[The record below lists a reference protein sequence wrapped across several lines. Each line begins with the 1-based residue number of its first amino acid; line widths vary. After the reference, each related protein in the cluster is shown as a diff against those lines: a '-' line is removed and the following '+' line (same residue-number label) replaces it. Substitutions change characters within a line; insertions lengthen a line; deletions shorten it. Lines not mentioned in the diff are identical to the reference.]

1 MKYDGQSHIPLPVR
15 TSNSRKTKDKSKE
28 TSDDKSVGVL
38 GAIVVTGHLLK
49 VADDDDNEKQKELDA
64 EKEKSDPVKE
74 PAERPPTDGEQEN
87 VQKDGLKQQL
97 EKEKMLRSEAE
108 AQLREV
114 HLECERCKVRLKSLQ
129 DDFKKMEEM
138 VCNMLQFKSRIEQ
151 LKHEKSSISLAYE
164 NKIRKFQSCI
174 ASLEKENFMLL
185 NELRTLQTSLREEC
199 SKLQRR
205 VQDLERQNH
214 TLTLMFKQCLFHT
227 AGSSDQLGCDSQN
240 KWQKPLYSESNEDSW
255 LENAQVQ
262 KNLQQHASHDSPSH
276 NSQSEDSTESLASMC
291 SDYSTHSGSSGGN
304 PMMSYPGLPKMSSPP
319 QWLKE
324 RSVYDKK
331 GKTFTNVSST
341 SYMKSPLCN
350 NKSGHIRSKLSEQDI
365 LHPFVLESGKTEYR
379 SLFPLRDRNQCKIM
393 TEGMM
398 YSPIAVNIQEND
410 ASSRDEEWTKCGKMD
425 LSKKVVLHND
435 IGSLDA
441 METPMD
447 DCLNVDS
454 LSLISSSQKL
464 LVSSQYKPNN
474 NLISNGYTELE
485 EFNQNSET
493 KPQNIDI
500 PSIIN
505 VNENLNSAG
514 QNFVYRTKSSIS
526 VPTVVATGI
535 SVPRPTTL
543 NIIPHVMSDPA
554 HNFSFPALECKSHIL
569 NECGNVYEDIDAP
582 LFPDTSQYDK
592 TSETDSERLD
602 NENILNQLGSS
613 SEESEIAMNTVIRK
627 PHTINVTNEINCQST
642 NTQCNEQQQLRIPAR
657 ELPPTPINDFDQN
670 KSSDKNQDWTNV
682 SQTFV
687 LKTCISSPIP
697 TSVTNHV
704 TFSMSN
710 IDTVQESNSPLSVV
724 SEHGNKDEGYST
736 MSSDV
741 QEITGD
747 CVPHIR
753 QLCTSPLPVN
763 SFSHIEKSLSNLNEV
778 TEAVL
783 PPQENNLNS
792 KQYLQPLSEEDTEDA
807 RVEEEE
813 EEACSGFERDLDSS
827 LIRNDKSNSV
837 IKADCDE
844 NEIETIE
851 QVNNYN
857 DECKIQN
864 SCDSSSLTTCTNPL
878 GEEIIESSLNH
889 SIKSRIL
896 PAYDKIITLLTPQ
909 GFKSHR
915 NDPRHITLPFIQ
927 YSKTVVDSTYPP
939 KQRTQTAE
947 KATITDEDSSN
958 VLKTELLNNSS
969 LSLISLE
976 NSDKR
981 KTIKSMFESGD
992 NVYFNRKDI
1001 RNSTVSDSCI
1011 VYKEINIRPKSMI
1024 SSEDLELYKLKNRF
1038 CKRHH
1043 HRHHHHHYQNDYQ
1056 CVCQEQRSMQRFKG
1070 ILCSGKLARTLSDS
1084 HLFIREYYNPSFEFT
1099 KPASIGIKNPAK
1111 RFNLIPLECHTSAC
1125 DLSSPSRLTPPLRR
1139 SQRQVL
1145 ISDDVEAAEKLQQDI
1160 LINQVSL
1167 FPISKKDL
1175 KELTTQ
1181 VAEEDKEIKEE
1192 ERLLRLLEIVKVEKS
1207 GEEERKENP
1216 VQSGDNEAEIEI
1228 KPEYI
1233 GMDGKTKRE
1242 IHCTPYNRGTADHNL
1257 VRRFPGVKAQKD
1269 VNSPV
1274 AAWRL
1279 FFTNEI
1285 LDEIMKYTN
1294 QHIQKICSNYTCEQ
1308 DDIDKSKIIAV
1319 NNNSDN
1325 NNNEVN
1331 LAVVNRI
1338 IKDNEKILSENDRY
1352 DLLVSFWNVQGLRGK
1367 LQKNSVREFLDSND
1381 IIGITETW
1389 MLNLSAEEKNI
1400 LSQNHS
1406 IINSNAQRKSK
1417 FGRPARGILMLIKK
1431 SLGDIFYQYISEYF
1445 IVAIINV
1452 ESNIK
1457 TRWNC
1462 LYLGLIV
1469 MYLPPSIEKRSVL
1482 RVVQN
1487 YIERWS
1493 FLVQQWL
1500 IGGDFNARIGENTDT
1515 EFSQNFDN
1523 ISNIRT
1529 SKDKLLNMD
1538 GKALLDFV
1546 QDSQLIILNG
1556 RLKGDIPAEFTFV
1569 SPNGKSTV
1577 DYIICSEFMI
1587 DYCESL
1593 SVLENDLSDHFP
1605 IQLVLK
1611 YYKDIRREKK
1621 IEKELHTWSI
1631 DYKPS
1636 YNKQKLLNEF
1646 QNIIDEML
1654 ILEEDNKPITNYLR
1668 LTTKLEEYR
1677 FGKCLSPY
1685 KQTYKC
1691 ECHNQTQMEYTLSQV
1706 TNHSEIIKVEEVQ
1719 NRIKKL
1725 KDKSTPGPDMIP
1737 NSLIKIFPLEL
1748 ISYLTKQFNEFYNQ
1762 SIIPDK
1768 WNELIFTMIY
1778 KKGKREEPS
1787 NYRPIALLSNLR
1799 KIFTSILADKF
1810 NIWSATNNY
1819 RNTTQYAF
1827 VDRGGTQTALFVLMA
1842 SIQIQLIKKRH
1853 KVFALFLDLEK
1864 AYDSISIN
1872 DLQKKL
1878 KKHKADEHLI
1888 KMISLLF
1895 GRYETIIKQDNNVW
1909 PPFITYRGLLQGDP
1923 LSPYLFNFYL
1933 FDLNKCFLRD
1943 EDGIQIDNQIIHS
1956 ISYADDIVLVAP
1968 TAAALRRKIQQ
1979 ITEYLENLKVKI
1991 NPKKSV
1997 IMIFRNGS
2005 NLPKKH
2011 MCFYIKKE
2019 ELKIVNEVKFLG
2031 ITFTPNLSFD
2041 KQYKSSITKADYTY
2055 DDEEIGNWS
2064 LQLSNTEVKS
2074 VANNSTMWENQWNQP
2089 NDAVFPDKSYIHQ
2102 LEKIQETTLED
2113 EYQDDYWNSGLWN
2126 TNELQSSLQ
2135 LDDKTCDNFINK
2147 EIETTDIKN
2156 SITNITED
2164 KIVLSHPDV
2173 DNNVE
2178 SNDQNDTLS
2187 LKNYD
2192 FQESSAITVTDT
2204 DIIRDEC
2211 CNIIIP
2217 EEKTDFNSLQ
2227 CEATEFNR
2235 DFYRLCMVGSTR
2247 SLVTSECGSHTGSHT
2262 EAEQPSENTVEQ
2274 NETQITLP
2282 DQESKVTV
2290 NESEISVIDKSSNNE
2305 SKMENETALSSETTC
2320 NESKCQIEENT
2331 EKEMT
2336 GKEITKDKIPPAIPP
2351 KKKLQITKTAGLKND
2366 TNYLGHPYSKV
2377 TIDKLYLHE
2386 KTKISAGSS
2395 RLMSDKRKKNSTRI
2409 LYTTKTKTHEQSK
2422 HSEDHSRK
2430 LHKDS
2435 LNNSSVRKTII
2446 EKKIYRQTSRDSHK
2460 HNVTNPSTVS
2470 VTPLEKSLKLIKLS
2484 EDKEKKEIKLKNR
2497 MQKSASQHKPKSV
2510 KLNEISGLSEKDN
2523 FDLEK
2528 RLAGEGGHMSVAAK
2542 IQELNALIKNESE
2555 KSRVTIQ
2562 KVKAKKNVSEERKD
2576 LIQEKKKEVQIK
2588 EATIIKKSN
2597 IKEGCGTSWVHVEAD
2612 IDLSDPKARA
2622 NLLDSM
2628 MASSSS
2634 SNSETEEEGED
2645 EVLEHKHH
2653 QRLHAL
2659 HRFRRH
2665 KKRAT
2670 DKDAVISFI
2679 PRMRA
2684 SIIDRHDF
2692 YYRYGEKEREA
2703 VACFDFLD
2711 DMSTS
2716 PSDVGSCELLGREVV
2731 ENNNNINQLAHSCP
2745 DNTIKPSR
2753 FSLDDTKL
2761 SCNRRHARENHLS
2774 TMTLNSQ
2781 DGEIID
2787 HISLSDSCAES
2798 YSSSTHSLNHIL

>member
-1 MKYDGQSHIPLPVR
+1 MLGVFRRHWKPKR

-185 NELRTLQTSLREEC
+185 NELRTLQTQKDKDHQEEWEHSLSWLLLERLRLLEQENSSLVLENEQQRLQYEHCLDDVANQVVQALLTQKSLREEC

-227 AGSSDQLGCDSQN
+227 AGSSDQLGCDSQS

-324 RSVYDKK
+324 RSVYEKK

-393 TEGMM
+393 KEGMT
-398 YSPIAVNIQEND
+398 YAPIAVNIQEND
-410 ASSRDEEWTKCGKMD
+410 ATSRDEEWTKCGKMD
-425 LSKKVVLHND
+425 LSKKIVLHND

-474 NLISNGYTELE
+474 NFVSNGYTELE

-500 PSIIN
+500 PSIVN
-505 VNENLNSAG
+505 VNEKLNSAG

-582 LFPDTSQYDK
+582 LFPETSQYDK

-613 SEESEIAMNTVIRK
+613 SEEGEIAMNTVIRK

-763 SFSHIEKSLSNLNEV
+763 SFSHIEKSLSNLNEG

-864 SCDSSSLTTCTNPL
+864 SCDSSILTTCTNPL

-889 SIKSRIL
+889 SVKSRIL

-927 YSKTVVDSTYPP
+927 YSKTIVDSTYPP

-976 NSDKR
+976 NTDKR

-1043 HRHHHHHYQNDYQ
+1043 HHRHHHHHYQNDYQ

-1084 HLFIREYYNPSFEFT
+1084 HLFIREYYNPAFEFI

-1160 LINQVSL
+1160 LINQEEIWKKKSQYSPTISL
-1167 FPISKKDL
+1167 SSVHSSTSGEIGCGDDDEELGATSLKCSRDPDL
-1175 KELTTQ
+1175 SSES
-1181 VAEEDKEIKEE
+1181 EDECD
-1192 ERLLRLLEIVKVEKS
+1192 LLEHHS
-1207 GEEERKENP
+1207 F
-1216 VQSGDNEAEIEI
+1216 VQEWLQ
-1228 KPEYI
+1228 
-1233 GMDGKTKRE
+1233 RE
-1242 IHCTPYNRGTADHNL
+1242 DSQIT
-1257 VRRFPGVKAQKD
+1257 
-1269 VNSPV
+1269 S
-1274 AAWRL
+1274 
-1279 FFTNEI
+1279 
-1285 LDEIMKYTN
+1285 TN
-1294 QHIQKICSNYTCEQ
+1294 Q
-1308 DDIDKSKIIAV
+1308 
-1319 NNNSDN
+1319 
-1325 NNNEVN
+1325 
-1331 LAVVNRI
+1331 
-1338 IKDNEKILSENDRY
+1338 
-1352 DLLVSFWNVQGLRGK
+1352 
-1367 LQKNSVREFLDSND
+1367 
-1381 IIGITETW
+1381 
-1389 MLNLSAEEKNI
+1389 
-1400 LSQNHS
+1400 
-1406 IINSNAQRKSK
+1406 
-1417 FGRPARGILMLIKK
+1417 
-1431 SLGDIFYQYISEYF
+1431 
-1445 IVAIINV
+1445 
-1452 ESNIK
+1452 
-1457 TRWNC
+1457 
-1462 LYLGLIV
+1462 
-1469 MYLPPSIEKRSVL
+1469 
-1482 RVVQN
+1482 
-1487 YIERWS
+1487 
-1493 FLVQQWL
+1493 
-1500 IGGDFNARIGENTDT
+1500 
-1515 EFSQNFDN
+1515 
-1523 ISNIRT
+1523 
-1529 SKDKLLNMD
+1529 
-1538 GKALLDFV
+1538 
-1546 QDSQLIILNG
+1546 
-1556 RLKGDIPAEFTFV
+1556 
-1569 SPNGKSTV
+1569 
-1577 DYIICSEFMI
+1577 
-1587 DYCESL
+1587 
-1593 SVLENDLSDHFP
+1593 
-1605 IQLVLK
+1605 
-1611 YYKDIRREKK
+1611 
-1621 IEKELHTWSI
+1621 
-1631 DYKPS
+1631 
-1636 YNKQKLLNEF
+1636 
-1646 QNIIDEML
+1646 
-1654 ILEEDNKPITNYLR
+1654 
-1668 LTTKLEEYR
+1668 
-1677 FGKCLSPY
+1677 
-1685 KQTYKC
+1685 
-1691 ECHNQTQMEYTLSQV
+1691 
-1706 TNHSEIIKVEEVQ
+1706 
-1719 NRIKKL
+1719 
-1725 KDKSTPGPDMIP
+1725 
-1737 NSLIKIFPLEL
+1737 
-1748 ISYLTKQFNEFYNQ
+1748 
-1762 SIIPDK
+1762 
-1768 WNELIFTMIY
+1768 
-1778 KKGKREEPS
+1778 
-1787 NYRPIALLSNLR
+1787 
-1799 KIFTSILADKF
+1799 
-1810 NIWSATNNY
+1810 
-1819 RNTTQYAF
+1819 
-1827 VDRGGTQTALFVLMA
+1827 
-1842 SIQIQLIKKRH
+1842 
-1853 KVFALFLDLEK
+1853 
-1864 AYDSISIN
+1864 
-1872 DLQKKL
+1872 
-1878 KKHKADEHLI
+1878 
-1888 KMISLLF
+1888 
-1895 GRYETIIKQDNNVW
+1895 
-1909 PPFITYRGLLQGDP
+1909 
-1923 LSPYLFNFYL
+1923 
-1933 FDLNKCFLRD
+1933 
-1943 EDGIQIDNQIIHS
+1943 
-1956 ISYADDIVLVAP
+1956 
-1968 TAAALRRKIQQ
+1968 
-1979 ITEYLENLKVKI
+1979 
-1991 NPKKSV
+1991 
-1997 IMIFRNGS
+1997 
-2005 NLPKKH
+2005 
-2011 MCFYIKKE
+2011 
-2019 ELKIVNEVKFLG
+2019 
-2031 ITFTPNLSFD
+2031 
-2041 KQYKSSITKADYTY
+2041 ADYTY

-2074 VANNSTMWENQWNQP
+2074 VENNSTMWENQWNQP

-2135 LDDKTCDNFINK
+2135 LDDKTCDNFIKK

-2290 NESEISVIDKSSNNE
+2290 NESESSVIDKSSNNE

-2320 NESKCQIEENT
+2320 NESKCQIDENT

-2460 HNVTNPSTVS
+2460 HNVSNPSTVS
-2470 VTPLEKSLKLIKLS
+2470 VTPLEKSSKLIKSS

-2497 MQKSASQHKPKSV
+2497 MQKSTTQHKPKSV

-2542 IQELNALIKNESE
+2542 IQELNAFIKNESE

-2562 KVKAKKNVSEERKD
+2562 KVKPKKNVPEERKD

-2774 TMTLNSQ
+2774 TTTLNSQ